1 MPRQALKMA
10 RHLHRDRF
18 NGFKLTQAV
27 RPALELG
34 VTPQEGYRVHHHRG
48 RGQQERLPVLSAA
61 VSREKL
67 FDVFLA
73 LIEPLGPVVDVILES
88 SHDTDGDDRNE
99 AEREAIDLPILA
111 SYCLEFEDL
120 LLNDGCTGLAVLNE
134 SRQIEVH
141 FDEHKLLFVYAA
153 DLKPFERILR
163 EFGIPRQDDLL
174 LLTEAEHI
182 HCTHPRYID
191 EHRQFGRLLGVH
203 EPVDLGSW

>member
-1 MPRQALKMA
+1 VARQALKMA

-18 NGFKLTQAV
+18 GGFKLTQAV

-34 VTPQEGYRVHHHRG
+34 VTPKEGYRIQHHRG
-48 RGQQERLPVLSAA
+48 PGRDVRLPVLSAA
-61 VSREKL
+61 ISREKL

-73 LIEPLGPVVDVILES
+73 LLEPLGPVVDVILES
-88 SHDTDGDDRNE
+88 SHHTDGDE
-99 AEREAIDLPILA
+99 PVESEREAIDLPILC

-120 LLNDGCTGLAVLNE
+120 LMNDGCTGLAVLNE

-153 DLKPFERILR
+153 RLAPFERILGDFKIRR
-163 EFGIPRQDDLL
+163 EDDLL

-182 HCTHPRYID
+182 HCTHPRFAD
-191 EHRQFGRLLGVH
+191 EHQRFCQLLGVQ
-203 EPVDLGSW
+203 EPADLGSW